1 MLAGVAV
8 KWAGAWKLWEA
19 LEHLGDTSAH
29 RWVNGLHCSR
39 RLNDFFFLSSLSM
52 ISLLTWRNS
61 VFLGDLLLIRNE

>member
-8 KWAGAWKLWEA
+8 KWAGAWKPWEA

-39 RLNDFFFLSSLSM
+39 RLNDFFFF
-52 ISLLTWRNS
+52 
-61 VFLGDLLLIRNE
+61 VFIVYDFIADLEK

>member
-39 RLNDFFFLSSLSM
+39 RLNDFFFF
-52 ISLLTWRNS
+52 
-61 VFLGDLLLIRNE
+61 VFIVYDFIADLEK